1 MDRPQ
6 HDPARSKQHSRS
18 RRLMVQIPDQKHRC
32 YRRDR
37 RDDDRIARAE
47 RCRTARKSRWAEQRR
62 HREVRAR
69 KPGLQI
75 RISVNLNFELLNFKF
90 ELANLRTF
98 LKLRTSPYR
107 FPPIFKKCCILEK
120 SRKNLAN
127 IWPKFS
133 KNSAKFGKICKN
145 LQKKQQN
152 FQQFLTKILRLEN
165 GAKDCIV

>member
-1 MDRPQ
+1 M
-6 HDPARSKQHSRS
+6 
-18 RRLMVQIPDQKHRC
+18 
-32 YRRDR
+32 
-37 RDDDRIARAE
+37 
-47 RCRTARKSRWAEQRR
+47 
-62 HREVRAR
+62 
-69 KPGLQI
+69 
-75 RISVNLNFELLNFKF
+75 NLNFELLNFKF

-98 LKLRTSPYR
+98 LKLRTSPYQKGLRYKICYRSLR
-107 FPPIFKKCCILEK
+107 FPLTLPVPFPWLVSFPNFAALMFQRRYDVSIRRSQMPVRRTFKKCCILEK

-165 GAKDCIV
+165 GAKECIV

>member
-1 MDRPQ
+1 MITKRKIWLPRAA
-6 HDPARSKQHSRS
+6 PA
-18 RRLMVQIPDQKHRC
+18 
-32 YRRDR
+32 
-37 RDDDRIARAE
+37 
-47 RCRTARKSRWAEQRR
+47 KSF
-62 HREVRAR
+62 
-69 KPGLQI
+69 PGLQI

-145 LQKKQQN
+145 LQKNSKIFSN
-152 FQQFLTKILRLEN
+152 F
-165 GAKDCIV
+165 

>member
-1 MDRPQ
+1 MITKRKIWLPRAA
-6 HDPARSKQHSRS
+6 PA
-18 RRLMVQIPDQKHRC
+18 
-32 YRRDR
+32 
-37 RDDDRIARAE
+37 
-47 RCRTARKSRWAEQRR
+47 KSF
-62 HREVRAR
+62 
-69 KPGLQI
+69 PGLQI

-133 KNSAKFGKICKN
+133 KIRQNLAKFAKICKKN
-145 LQKKQQN
+145 SKIFSN
-152 FQQFLTKILRLEN
+152 F
-165 GAKDCIV
+165 

>member
-1 MDRPQ
+1 MKCSNGSV
-6 HDPARSKQHSRS
+6 ARRS
-18 RRLMVQIPDQKHRC
+18 NLSTGRLEPVVPRLKRAVCGLRGKGACAAPPGAVQ
-32 YRRDR
+32 
-37 RDDDRIARAE
+37 
-47 RCRTARKSRWAEQRR
+47 
-62 HREVRAR
+62 

-133 KNSAKFGKICKN
+133 ENSANFGKFCKN
-145 LQKKQQN
+145 VQKKQQN
-152 FQQFLTKILRLEN
+152 FQQFLTKILRLES
-165 GAKDCIV
+165 GAKECILLRYSRDFLCSPLSSKF